1 MLDDVLRLA
10 ADTNLLTVSDA
21 ARRLAISQTMAQL
34 LFEELARRGYLQA
47 ASATCGVPCE
57 GCGVRDACGAG
68 RQARFWVLTAK
79 GARASTR
86 PRAALD
92 ARGGVTEGQ
101 DR

>member
-10 ADTNLLTVSDA
+10 VDSAPLTARDA

-47 ASATCGVPCE
+47 ASTSCGLPCD
-57 GCGVRDACGAG
+57 GCGVRDACGGG
-68 RQARFWVLTAK
+68 RQARLWILTAK
-79 GARASTR
+79 GARASAR

-92 ARGGVTEGQ
+92 AGGRVTEGQ
-101 DR
+101 GS